1 MTELKAA
8 GEMLRMNMHSTALI
22 DVAKIPDLIKIY
34 KGRLKLVTGK
44 TPYFTC
50 SYKKEGIVELD
61 EENLLKFVDELLNNM
76 YNILISDKKDA

>member
-1 MTELKAA
+1 
-8 GEMLRMNMHSTALI
+8 MNMHTAALI
-22 DVAKIPDLIKIY
+22 DVAKIPDLIKLY

-50 SYKKEGIVELD
+50 TYKKEGIIERD

-76 YNILISDKKDA
+76 YDILISDNKDA